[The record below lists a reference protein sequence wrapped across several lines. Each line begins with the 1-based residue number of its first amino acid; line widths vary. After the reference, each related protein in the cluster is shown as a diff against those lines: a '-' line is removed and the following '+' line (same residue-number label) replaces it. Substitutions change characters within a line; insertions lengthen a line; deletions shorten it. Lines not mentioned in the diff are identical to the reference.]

1 MGCGCKG
8 KAKGK
13 QSKRPTNKII
23 TPIPKSNVIKL
34 TETDLKNLINKV
46 IKTTK

>member
-8 KAKGK
+8 KSKGK
-13 QSKRPTNKII
+13 ELKRPTK
-23 TPIPKSNVIKL
+23 PKSNVIKL

-46 IKTTK
+46 IKTTKQ